1 MAKKAAAPK
10 VKKDPTGGT
19 KVTKDFVFKLTEA
32 EFAEKGRNAAA
43 LAGEVAELEL
53 QFAEV
58 KENHKAKIQ
67 AREAARDEALA
78 IIRAKEETRT
88 VDAILIKNFDEK
100 EIQYF
105 YAGEVIE
112 SRTMTYDELQDE
124 FDVAPKTGRAKKQ
137 SIKDSTQNLSG
148 MTAQEE
154 KDEDIKNVIKLET
167 NRATKRSSVDPAVD
181 F

>member
-1 MAKKAAAPK
+1 MAKKAVAPK
-10 VKKDPTGGT
+10 VKKDPTGT
-19 KVTKDFVFKLTEA
+19 KVTKDFIFKLTEA

-78 IIRAKEETRT
+78 LIRAKEESRT
-88 VDAILIKNFDEK
+88 VDAIMVKNFDEK

-105 YAGEVIE
+105 YAGELIE

-137 SIKDSTQNLSG
+137 PIKDSTQGLSG
-148 MTAQEE
+148 KVAKGEGE
-154 KDEDIKNVIKLET
+154 NEIADVIKLET
-167 NRATKRSSVDPAVD
+167 GRTTKRSAVDGAVD

>member
-1 MAKKAAAPK
+1 MAKKAAPK
-10 VKKDPTGGT
+10 VKKDPVGT
-19 KVTKDFVFKLTEA
+19 TVTKDFVFKLTEA

-88 VDAILIKNFDEK
+88 VDAILVKNFDEK

-137 SIKDSTQNLSG
+137 KIDSTQGLSG
-148 MTAQEE
+148 KIANGEGE
-154 KDEDIKNVIKLET
+154 NEIADVIKLET
-167 NRATKRSSVDPAVD
+167 GRTTKRSAVDGAVD